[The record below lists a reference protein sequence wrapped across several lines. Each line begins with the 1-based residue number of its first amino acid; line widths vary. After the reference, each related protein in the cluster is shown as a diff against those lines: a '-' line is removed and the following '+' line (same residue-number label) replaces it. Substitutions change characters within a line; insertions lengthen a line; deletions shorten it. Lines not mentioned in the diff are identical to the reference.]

1 MKVYIYNDG
10 LVRFAT
16 QKYSNNPETLQNR
29 FVHLTNFSINKRA
42 PNFVKNTDKQPS
54 QAVQEDGI
62 ASSDD
67 SSDDENKKDGPQI
80 S

>member
-16 QKYSNNPETLQNR
+16 QKYNNNPETLQNR
-29 FVHLTNFSINKRA
+29 FMHLTNFSINKRA

-54 QAVQEDGI
+54 QAV
-62 ASSDD
+62 
-67 SSDDENKKDGPQI
+67 
-80 S
+80 